1 MNSLAELQS
10 LHEKGRMFLNSF
22 YTDGYTCRVSF
33 CRKKNTGSYLNN
45 VTLTLNDFNTE
56 EVEQFFRPCTVD
68 PNRKDVFT
76 SYHGENDLR
85 RLSSSEYYN
94 MNGVVN
100 RQKQELERKKIN
112 NIEYIETRIPSP
124 KTAGVEHYKRHI
136 TYMFQH
142 IEALVK
148 FYDFQTARIR
158 WSNYV
163 GNQKATDHA
172 VNIFING
179 STKCNK
185 NRRKNTR
192 RNKRKRQKL
201 NSKYERDLSNTKQ
214 SKKGKQA
221 MR

>member
-33 CRKKNTGSYLNN
+33 CRKKTLVLSLDN
-45 VTLTLNDFNTE
+45 VTLTLNDFNSE
-56 EVEQFFRPCTVD
+56 EVKQFFRPCTVD

-76 SYHGENDLR
+76 SYHGENGLR

-94 MNGVVN
+94 MNGVIN
-100 RQKQELERKKIN
+100 RQKQEPERKKSN
-112 NIEYIETRIPSP
+112 NIEYIETRIPSA
-124 KTAGVEHYKRHI
+124 KTTGAGNYKRHI
-136 TYMFQH
+136 TYMLQQS
-142 IEALVK
+142 EALAT
-148 FYDFQTARIR
+148 FYGFRTARIR
-158 WSNYV
+158 WSNYI

-172 VNIFING
+172 INILING
-179 STKCNK
+179 STKYNK
-185 NRRKNTR
+185 NRRKNAR

-201 NSKYERDLSNTKQ
+201 NSKYKRDLSNTKQ

-221 MR
+221 AM